1 MHTFRLVLL
10 TTLLA
15 LPLAAAAR
23 VPTEQVDG
31 WNDRYDADFRKYA
44 KRYFGPHVDWRWFK
58 SQGIA
63 ESGLD
68 PDATSEVGA
77 RGLMQIMPAT
87 YREIRKENPHF
98 LDADQPRWNIAAGIY
113 YDRKLYDK
121 WHTPPAGEQR
131 LLFTFG
137 SYNAGYGRIY
147 KAFKQAPD
155 RTGSWHTVTRFVPS
169 QTRHYVRRIQKLM
182 DSPAGTGMSVE
193 Q

>member
-1 MHTFRLVLL
+1 MRYCLY
-10 TTLLA
+10 
-15 LPLAAAAR
+15 
-23 VPTEQVDG
+23 
-31 WNDRYDADFRKYA
+31 DRHFKKYS
-44 KRYFGPHVDWRWFK
+44 KRYFGPHFDWRWFK

-68 PDATSEVGA
+68 PDATSEAGA

-87 YREIRKENPHF
+87 YREIRRENPHF
-98 LDADQPRWNIAAGIY
+98 LDADQPRWNIAAGIF
-113 YDRKLYDK
+113 YDRTLYDK
-121 WHTPPAGEQR
+121 WRTPPAGEQR

-147 KAFKQAPD
+147 KAFRQDPD
-155 RTGSWHTVTRFVPS
+155 RSGSWHTVTRFVPP

-182 DSPAGTGMSVE
+182 NPPAGSGMSIE

>member
-1 MHTFRLVLL
+1 MHARQLLLL
-10 TTLLA
+10 TALLA
-15 LPLAAAAR
+15 SSTTAAAR
-23 VPTEQVDG
+23 VPNEQVDS
-31 WNDRYDADFRKYA
+31 WNDRYDVHFRKYA
-44 KRYFGPHVDWRWFK
+44 KRYFGPHIDWCWFK

-63 ESGLD
+63 ESGLE
-68 PDATSEVGA
+68 PDATSEAGA

-87 YREIRKENPHF
+87 YREIRRENPHF
-98 LDADQPRWNIAAGIY
+98 LDADQPRWNIAAGIF

-121 WHTPPAGEQR
+121 WRTPPAGEQR

-147 KAFKQAPD
+147 KAFRQDPD
-155 RTGSWHTVTRFVPS
+155 RSGSWHTVTRFVPP

-182 DSPAGTGMSVE
+182 DTPAGSGMSIE

>member
-1 MHTFRLVLL
+1 MRPRPLLLL

-15 LPLAAAAR
+15 LPMAAVAR
-23 VPTEQVDG
+23 VPAEQLDE
-31 WNDRYDADFRKYA
+31 WTSQYDVHFRKYA

-68 PDATSEVGA
+68 PDATSAAGA
-77 RGLMQIMPAT
+77 RGVMQIMPET

-98 LDADQPRWNIAAGIY
+98 LDADQPRWNIAAGIF

-121 WHTPPAGEQR
+121 WQTPPAGRER

-147 KAFKQAPD
+147 QALRQAPEQA
-155 RTGSWHTVTRFVPS
+155 GSWRTVKPFVPA
-169 QTRHYVRRIQKLM
+169 QTRHYVRRIQDLM
-182 DSPAGTGMSVE
+182 APPAQSGPSIE